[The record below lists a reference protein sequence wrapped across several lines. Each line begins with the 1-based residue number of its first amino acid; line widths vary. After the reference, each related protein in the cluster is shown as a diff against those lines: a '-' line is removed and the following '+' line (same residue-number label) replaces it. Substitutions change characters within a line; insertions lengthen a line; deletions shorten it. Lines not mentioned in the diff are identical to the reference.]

1 MFFNS
6 EIGIELSFFGPWHLL
21 QIFIT
26 ALVVFLIYFY
36 RKQLRE
42 FKHEKTLRYII
53 AGTLLV
59 IELSLHVWHLAN
71 NDYYIAH
78 MLPLN
83 LCTIN
88 VYASIVIIFSK
99 NKKVFN
105 IAYFWGFGALLSVLF
120 PDMSYGPDRYRY
132 YQFFYAHMFFL
143 WIYMYMI
150 FVHDFRPGLKEFKR
164 SAAVLFVL
172 AIGIA
177 LPVNLIFGENYMF
190 LLEHGGTPL
199 EIIHGYGAVS
209 YLIGVILVIIVIMV
223 IWYSPIYWYLKRN
236 NKI

>member
-71 NDYYIAH
+71 NDYYIVH

-99 NKKVFN
+99 KNQ
-105 IAYFWGFGALLSVLF
+105 Y
-120 PDMSYGPDRYRY
+120 
-132 YQFFYAHMFFL
+132 
-143 WIYMYMI
+143 
-150 FVHDFRPGLKEFKR
+150 
-164 SAAVLFVL
+164 
-172 AIGIA
+172 
-177 LPVNLIFGENYMF
+177 
-190 LLEHGGTPL
+190 
-199 EIIHGYGAVS
+199 
-209 YLIGVILVIIVIMV
+209 
-223 IWYSPIYWYLKRN
+223 
-236 NKI
+236 